1 MSHGTGEMV
10 AQWDRTVG
18 QIQLRNGQDNVINTT
33 LSKGG
38 MSHIRV
44 FDGKLGQQLS
54 RSEAG

>member
-10 AQWDRTVG
+10 AQLG
-18 QIQLRNGQDNVINTT
+18 QIPLRNGQDNVISTT